1 MMSSSNHPTSN
12 VEEALS
18 SMNNTSVSSG
28 STSSNSSRDSII
40 PSVFPTFYKDVQAF
54 YAKESPI
61 PSPAPITPS
70 ELLPPK
76 KQTCLPSPSST
87 KLSKPFW
94 NQVCN
99 LTSPSSSVY
108 TPTPPQIYDL
118 GKVSIKEHV
127 KHHEKQ
133 VEDILY
139 YLEELSYH
147 RVEKVKERFVNDR
160 IIISGEIDELK
171 TKLAEVRSQL
181 SRLQKKQ
188 LGQRDLISFTHFM
201 ITDLEHVIEEIR
213 ARQQIDQ
220 EDLQDAIY
228 KLTINKEGPSDN

>member
-1 MMSSSNHPTSN
+1 S
-12 VEEALS
+12 L
-18 SMNNTSVSSG
+18 G

-70 ELLPPK
+70 
-76 KQTCLPSPSST
+76 
-87 KLSKPFW
+87 
-94 NQVCN
+94 
-99 LTSPSSSVY
+99 
-108 TPTPPQIYDL
+108 
-118 GKVSIKEHV
+118 H
-127 KHHEKQ
+127 
-133 VEDILY
+133 
-139 YLEELSYH
+139 LEELSYH

-160 IIISGEIDELK
+160 IIISGERFVNDRIIISREIDELK
-171 TKLAEVRSQL
+171 TKLAEIRSQL

-228 KLTINKEGPSDN
+228 KLVTPPNWA